1 MSGSWAPHQLHHS
14 LALCDTNWKN
24 VVKRKKK
31 RKEER
36 NIEKEKPQIQKKKM
50 KKIGWNPLDQLD
62 KEIDTS
68 ESEEICAIAKTKNAN
83 HLFSFLSFSTICTIL
98 TLKRMD

>member
-1 MSGSWAPHQLHHS
+1 MWL
-14 LALCDTNWKN
+14 KE
-24 VVKRKKK
+24 KK

-36 NIEKEKPQIQKKKM
+36 NIEKEKSQIQKKKM

-62 KEIDTS
+62 KETDTS

>member
-1 MSGSWAPHQLHHS
+1 
-14 LALCDTNWKN
+14 
-24 VVKRKKK
+24 
-31 RKEER
+31 
-36 NIEKEKPQIQKKKM
+36 M